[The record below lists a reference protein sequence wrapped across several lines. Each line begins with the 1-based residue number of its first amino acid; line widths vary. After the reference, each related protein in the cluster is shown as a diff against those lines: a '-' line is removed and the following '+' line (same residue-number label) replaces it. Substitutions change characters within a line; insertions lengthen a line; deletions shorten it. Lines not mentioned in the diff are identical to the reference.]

1 MKKILFLPIA
11 TLLLLAGCQKPEN
24 TDPKPDPKP
33 DTPAQEDALKLD
45 KTSITAEAD
54 GATATIQVTA
64 NCDWTVTNALD
75 WVSVTPASGKGNGSI
90 SVTVSA
96 NTGAERSG
104 KFSVKGGTLSPV
116 EVSVSQAA
124 AVSKLSLGTPAFDG
138 KLMTGSTGT
147 AAVEIPYTGAL
158 GTDSVPFVVTVSGN
172 GSAGIEKTE
181 YTHNF
186 TAGDGKVRIPISG
199 TPTALGSVIISVSA
213 DGKPIEPNLE
223 ARVGETPPYKT
234 YVTWNFWGYGYTRAD
249 YGLVRGSAFDYSWT
263 SEAINKTESTD
274 AADHIVLP
282 SDGTLAGWE
291 KARMSAVGTTPAAGG
306 TTTAPATVSSVA
318 GYTFNPSIQIQGLKK
333 DDYFL
338 FTVPVTS
345 LPAGTKVHVESALG
359 GAAAAAGYFI
369 MEYSLDG
376 NTWTEAPDAKSI
388 EVGGDTYKYHFEDTH
403 STDKVIRYTYSR
415 DTGVD
420 AGFAAYTMALPSALS
435 NATIFIRLRAV
446 GLNGNSAV
454 MSKTG
459 WSEVKFFEISFD

>member
-24 TDPKPDPKP
+24 TDTKPDPKP

-75 WVSVTPASGKGNGSI
+75 WVSVTPASGKSNGSI

-96 NTGAERSG
+96 NAGAERSG

-124 AVSKLSLGTPAFDG
+124 AVSKLALGTPAFDG

-199 TPTALGSVIISVSA
+199 TPTAFGSVAISVTA
-213 DGKPIEPNLE
+213 DGTPLEPNLE
-223 ARVGETPPYKT
+223 ARVGETPRYKN

-263 SEAINKTESTD
+263 SEAVNKTESTN
-274 AADHIVLP
+274 ASDHVVLP
-282 SDGTLAGWE
+282 SDGTIPGWE
-291 KARMSAVGTTPAAGG
+291 NARMSAVGTTPAAGG

-333 DDYFL
+333 DDYYL

-403 STDKVIRYTYSR
+403 STDKTIRYTYSR
-415 DTGVD
+415 DTAVD
-420 AGFAAYTMALPSALS
+420 AGFATYTMALPAALS
-435 NATIFIRLRAV
+435 NATIYIRLRAV

-454 MSKTG
+454 MTKTG
-459 WSEVKFFEISFD
+459 WSEVKFFEVSFD